1 LKAGVHQGSVL
12 EQLLF
17 PVFINDVV
25 NNMTDN
31 VDVSTDKYNVVNRPI
46 DTDTLVLDHFV
57 KTKNKTWSEA
67 QSY

>member
-1 LKAGVHQGSVL
+1 LR
-12 EQLLF
+12 F
-17 PVFINDVV
+17 N
-25 NNMTDN
+25 N